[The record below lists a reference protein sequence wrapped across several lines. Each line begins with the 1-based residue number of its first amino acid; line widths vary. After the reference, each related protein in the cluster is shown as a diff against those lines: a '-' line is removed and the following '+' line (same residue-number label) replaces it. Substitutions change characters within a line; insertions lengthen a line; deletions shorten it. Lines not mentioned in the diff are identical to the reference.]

1 MNILEVIAARTKERV
16 EEEKRARPLAE
27 VRREAE
33 RLAAAMGNSG
43 GKAGDGSGRLP
54 FEAALAR
61 EGPNPDMA
69 FICEV
74 KRASPT
80 KGMIA
85 PKFPYLEIAREYEEA
100 GAAAVSCLTEPYWF
114 KGSSR
119 YLQEIAQAVRLPV
132 LRKDFVVDDYMIY
145 EARGLGASA
154 VLLICAILEPKQLR
168 AYLQLC
174 RELGLSALVEVRTEA
189 EAAEAAEAEA
199 RVIGVNNRDLRTFEV
214 DLETSLRLRRLVP
227 PEILFVSESGIR
239 NAGDIRRLQ
248 EAGTDAVLI
257 GETLMR
263 AADKKGMLEELRAGA
278 LRREP
283 AWQR

>member
-33 RLAAAMGNSG
+33 SLAAAMGNG
-43 GKAGDGSGRLP
+43 GEKAGDSSGRLP

-61 EGPNPDMA
+61 EGQNPDMA

-174 RELGLSALVEVRTEA
+174 RELSLSALVEVRTEA

-239 NAGDIRRLQ
+239 NAGDICRLQ

-263 AADKKGMLEELRAGA
+263 AADKKGMLEELRTGA

-283 AWQR
+283 A